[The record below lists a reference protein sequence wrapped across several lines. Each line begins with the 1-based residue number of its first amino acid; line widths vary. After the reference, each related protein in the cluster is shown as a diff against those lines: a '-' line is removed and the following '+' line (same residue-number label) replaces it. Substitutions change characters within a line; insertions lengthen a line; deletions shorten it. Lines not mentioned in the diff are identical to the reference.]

1 MSPILRIVLLGVF
14 LGALLDLISAI
25 KRLCPMIKRIN
36 EIKRARNSYNAISVE
51 AEIIAIQTKP
61 LDKLDTE
68 YDVKLYYE
76 VGYQKFYKDFILVNK
91 QALRIGQK
99 LTLLCDGDDPE
110 QAYIE
115 EFNDKFG
122 ENYQM
127 KNVIVNI
134 VISILIMLADS
145 IISAFGYINGDP

>member
-25 KRLCPMIKRIN
+25 KRLRPMIKRIN

-91 QALRIGQK
+91 QALRVGQK